1 MGIEIDK
8 NPHSDNSI
16 DAEITFGGLGDRWGS
31 TSIEIKDGEI
41 VLGDG
46 YDEFSP
52 DEKESMIS
60 HFKYEFRNHCLDE
73 LEKMAEVYKLLGIS
87 FTWNFNKPVVS
98 ECEYKNW
105 EEE

>member
-1 MGIEIDK
+1 MAIEIDR
-8 NPHSDNSI
+8 NPEPHI
-16 DAEITFGGLGDRWGS
+16 DAEITFGGLGDGWGS
-31 TSIEIKDGEI
+31 TSIEIKVGEI
-41 VLGDG
+41 VLGDS
-46 YDEFSP
+46 YDKFSP
-52 DEKESMIS
+52 DAKESMIS